1 MIINIDNMRPEEVN
15 SHYHKVRAVVFDCEG
30 KMFLASMEGTYT
42 LPGGGVEENENIEAA
57 IIREL
62 KEELGI
68 DVSLEELSYLGNYK
82 FYHKNFPDFQGKTNR
97 LNEID
102 LFLID
107 VPKNLALG
115 KTHFT
120 EREKKEKLKI
130 IATNVEDIE
139 VLLTTQNNNPYK
151 KALDEEL
158 RVFLEIIKEREKDV
172 RKKI

>member
-1 MIINIDNMRPEEVN
+1 MRPEEVN
-15 SHYHKVRAVVFDCEG
+15 SYYHKVRAAVFDFEG
-30 KMFLASMEGTYT
+30 KMFLACMSGTYT

-68 DVSLEELSYLGNYK
+68 EILLEELSYLGNYK
-82 FYHKNFPDFQGKTNR
+82 FYHKNFPDFEGKTNR

-102 LFLID
+102 LFLIT
-107 VPKNLALG
+107 VPKNLALE
-115 KTHFT
+115 KIHFT

-130 IATNVEDIE
+130 IATNIEDIE
-139 VLLTTQNNNPYK
+139 GLLAIENNNPYK

-158 RVFLEIIKEREKDV
+158 RLFLKIIKERENNV